1 MTGKECLDR
10 YFTLMEQRP
19 DLFRESDIIPIVKDR
34 ERIEKYMDETG
45 KKIGVIY
52 QSQYNTWV
60 VDLICDQENKLYVY
74 ERAIPSADGR
84 GVVCI
89 PVYKEQYILLNQYRH
104 AIRRTQLCFPRGYGE
119 TGMSSYDNVIKEL
132 HEEISAS
139 VKAIRKLGEIT
150 ADSGLSSA
158 ITDVYMC
165 EIESYSAMSNT
176 EGIADIVLCP
186 PNVMKKM
193 ISQGEITDSFT
204 VSAFT
209 LLQCAN

>member
-1 MTGKECLDR
+1 
-10 YFTLMEQRP
+10 
-19 DLFRESDIIPIVKDR
+19 
-34 ERIEKYMDETG
+34 
-45 KKIGVIY
+45 
-52 QSQYNTWV
+52 
-60 VDLICDQENKLYVY
+60 
-74 ERAIPSADGR
+74 
-84 GVVCI
+84 
-89 PVYKEQYILLNQYRH
+89 
-104 AIRRTQLCFPRGYGE
+104 
-119 TGMSSYDNVIKEL
+119 MSSYDNVIKEL

-165 EIESYSAMSNT
+165 EIESYSAVSNT